1 MPFYTSTSKYSHSLL
16 GINGTPPIFSSF
28 CFRVNLTANQRGD
41 YERMR
46 CRYNMIIEVSA
57 AVSKIVA
64 VTVSSKG
71 RFAARFT
78 ENFAHVLSILD
89 CSCVCVPPRFHER
102 SFWKLGIEV
111 NVKWLISLA
120 WLSWPKQNIIPG
132 FALLT
137 KFHEPMRLD
146 TKAQTKLGRTIP
158 FTYQINSF
166 LCQASMKRY
175 REGF

>member
-1 MPFYTSTSKYSHSLL
+1 MLCCTEGKGPLL
-16 GINGTPPIFSSF
+16 GIFGTPPIVSSL

-78 ENFAHVLSILD
+78 GNFAYVLSILD
-89 CSCVCVPPRFHER
+89 CSCVCVPPRFHDR
-102 SFWKLGIEV
+102 SFWKLGTEV
-111 NVKWLISLA
+111 NVKWQPRS
-120 WLSWPKQNIIPG
+120 QG
-132 FALLT
+132 VLT
-137 KFHEPMRLD
+137 SYANHE
-146 TKAQTKLGRTIP
+146 A
-158 FTYQINSF
+158 
-166 LCQASMKRY
+166 
-175 REGF
+175 E